1 MNAQQPKPNALVEHL
16 RTRGMNP
23 QDYTSVH
30 VDNDA
35 WVVTLMLYA
44 PATGKLVG
52 CQTYRPFAPKTSDE
66 LAKTMSRRMLRYFTE
81 TTGDELAVWGV
92 ETLDRPGPVYLVEGV
107 FDAVKL
113 HSLGLACLA
122 VLGNGAVP
130 KRGVLGSPL
139 QNQLRAMNRRVVGVL
154 DNDKAGQALAEL
166 CDEVFVCEVK
176 DPGEMTLEELKEFLC
191 L

>member
-1 MNAQQPKPNALVEHL
+1 MNEPMQKKNELAEHL
-16 RTRGMNP
+16 LSRGLNP
-23 QDYTSVH
+23 SLYPNVH
-30 VDNDA
+30 LDNDA
-35 WVVTLMLYA
+35 KVVTLMLFA
-44 PATGKLVG
+44 PACGKIVG
-52 CQTYRPFAPKTSDE
+52 VQTYRPGAPKTSDD

-81 TTGDELAVWGV
+81 TTGDELALWGV

-130 KRGVLGSPL
+130 KRGIFGSPL

-154 DNDKAGQALAEL
+154 DNDQAGLALAEL
-166 CDEVFVCEVK
+166 CNEVFVCQAK
-176 DPGEMTLEELKEFLC
+176 DPGDMTLAELKEFLK